1 VKLFFRPA
9 HPSKSDMP
17 ADSVKAGMAET
28 MKGGVTPSMVAD
40 QVLQAIR
47 DGRLYIL
54 TEGVDSDRWRKVLNM
69 RLKETRELRKCLRI
83 T

>member
-1 VKLFFRPA
+1 
-9 HPSKSDMP
+9 
-17 ADSVKAGMAET
+17 
-28 MKGGVTPSMVAD
+28 VAD

-54 TEGVDSDRWRKVLNM
+54 TEGGDSDRWRKVLNM
-69 RLKETRELRKCLRI
+69 RLKETRELRKYLRI